1 MEKEFVPVLGDIK
14 RIEGYIKENKYK
26 LQHFIDIPI
35 ENPEADLYFSQYGPL
50 TVFEIISPKSQD
62 EFEQLVPDKI
72 DRHDTVRNYKMDF
85 VKNIE
90 NWSLKL
96 SLFLINFKII
106 LLKRLKINSNFN
118 KVYCILLF
126 NAP

>member
-1 MEKEFVPVLGDIK
+1 MEKEFVPMLGDIK

-62 EFEQLVPDKI
+62 EFEQLVPNKI
-72 DRHDTVRNYKMDF
+72 DRHDTARNYKMDF
-85 VKNIE
+85 VKIHC
-90 NWSLKL
+90 KL
-96 SLFLINFKII
+96 ISKIK
-106 LLKRLKINSNFN
+106 L
-118 KVYCILLF
+118 VYH
-126 NAP
+126 